1 MDEGSG
7 AAVNKGERTTINGE
21 GSTAMDRGGRTTL
34 EDKCGIAV
42 NERSGATVY
51 VGASMDEGISMTE
64 IPFIAD
70 GIFMDARAS
79 MDEVRREEGGQ
90 DEFRGDED
98 RNSLDEVESMEEIG
112 ASMDKRVGFP
122 QSNKKELI
130 SGRNLCKPS

>member
-51 VGASMDEGISMTE
+51 V
-64 IPFIAD
+64 

-130 SGRNLCKPS
+130 YGRNLCKPS